1 MLSFL
6 VSRAL
11 ASILDE
17 ADRPLVI
24 LDRLRIS
31 GRGVE
36 PIDSPEQPGFRIAR
50 IGETIGRLCDFIR
63 FRGLDDIGGH
73 DDHEFG
79 FLLLVVVR
87 AKQRAENRQVEE
99 AWKTVDD
106 LLRSGLEKSRG
117 GDGAARRNL
126 DTRLVLAG
134 EKCRDGCAVDD
145 LGVLFVYFG
154 RFGRKMKQDA
164 ALGQNHGGKPQSN
177 AIMLELGADLANS
190 ITRAAGRGWN
200 RYFAANGELRNLAR
214 NCGNRGLR
222 DDARNAIALEG
233 L

>member
-6 VSRAL
+6 DSVAL

-24 LDRLRIS
+24 LDGLRIA
-31 GRGVE
+31 GRGVKLV
-36 PIDSPEQPGFRIAR
+36 DSPEQPGLRIAR

-63 FRGLDDIGGH
+63 FRGLDDVGGH
-73 DDHEFG
+73 NDHEFG

-134 EKCRDGCAVDD
+134 EKCRDVRARDEK
-145 LGVLFVYFG
+145 GVLEIYFG
-154 RFGRKMKQDA
+154 HFGREMKQDP
-164 ALGQNHGGKPQSN
+164 ALGQNYGRESQCD
-177 AIMLELGADLANS
+177 AIRLELRADLANS
-190 ITRAAGRGWN
+190 IARAARRGWN
-200 RYFAANGELRNLAR
+200 RYFATDGERS
-214 NCGNRGLR
+214 
-222 DDARNAIALEG
+222 
-233 L
+233 

>member
-11 ASILDE
+11 ASILDK

-31 GRGVE
+31 GRCVE
-36 PIDSPEQPGFRIAR
+36 LIDSPEQPGLRIAR
-50 IGETIGRLCDFIR
+50 IGEAIGRFRDFIG

-134 EKCRDGCAVDD
+134 EKCRDVRARNDK
-145 LGVLFVYFG
+145 GVLLIYFG
-154 RFGRKMKQDA
+154 HFGRKMKQDA
-164 ALGQNHGGKPQSN
+164 ALGQNHGGKPQSD
-177 AIMLELGADLANS
+177 AIRLELRADLANS
-190 ITRAAGRGWN
+190 IARAARRGWN
-200 RYFAANGELRNLAR
+200 RYFATDGELRTL
-214 NCGNRGLR
+214 
-222 DDARNAIALEG
+222 
-233 L
+233 